1 MEPLSQLVKSTL
13 PNYLSNLPIPDS
25 FGGWFKLSFKDWL
38 ALIPPTV
45 VVAGIGYTGYLA
57 FCPAAQARCSA
68 VKSGRCNNQIRKH
81 EPKVVDTIDVE
92 DIAEKAAFC
101 RCWKSKNVSTRSTYL
116 ENCNNLFPPQW
127 PYCDGSHGEHNKLT
141 GDNVGPVVVK
151 KQ

>member
-1 MEPLSQLVKSTL
+1 MESLSQLVKSTL

-25 FGGWFKLSFKDWL
+25 VGGWFKLSFKDWL

-68 VKSGRCNNQIRKH
+68 TKSGRCNNQIRKH

-92 DIAEKAAFC
+92 DIADKAAFC
-101 RCWKSKNVSTRSTYL
+101 RCWKSKN
-116 ENCNNLFPPQW
+116 W

>member
-68 VKSGRCNNQIRKH
+68 VRSGRCNNQIRKH

-101 RCWKSKNVSTRSTYL
+101 RCWKSKN
-116 ENCNNLFPPQW
+116 W

>member
-101 RCWKSKNVSTRSTYL
+101 RCWKSKN
-116 ENCNNLFPPQW
+116 W